1 MSQPASGPSWLE
13 GLGFAITDQPGG
25 GGASGGGAAPAGP
38 GFSLSSADAWSML
51 NQARSMYH
59 DILRMG
65 PHATALTKLTPPA
78 DEPGSNGYNKLLV
91 GDGQNR
97 GAFGSGADQVKLYRD
112 YIAELV
118 ARLEK
123 ALGITEASDDQ
134 AGVDVKRVSSEGEGK
149 GFA

>member
-1 MSQPASGPSWLE
+1 MG
-13 GLGFAITDQPGG
+13 I
-25 GGASGGGAAPAGP
+25 
-38 GFSLSSADAWSML
+38 DAE
-51 NQARSMYH
+51 
-59 DILRMG
+59 
-65 PHATALTKLTPPA
+65 ALTRLRPPA